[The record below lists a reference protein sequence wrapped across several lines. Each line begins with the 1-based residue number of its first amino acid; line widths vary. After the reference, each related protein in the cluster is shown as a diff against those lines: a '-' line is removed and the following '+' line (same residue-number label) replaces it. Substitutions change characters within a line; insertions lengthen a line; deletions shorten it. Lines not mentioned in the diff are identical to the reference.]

1 MDTKAYIIET
11 STELFQQKGYKN
23 VGLNEILKK
32 CKISKGSLYHHF
44 PNGKEE
50 LLITCLE
57 NLNESIINNIE
68 NVFREFSSTKEATKA
83 EIERLIEDFEKEKIV
98 KGYTFSSIV
107 SEMSSFSDSV
117 REVCNRLYKGIQ
129 NIFLKKLIEDGL
141 SHDEAYSIS
150 LIITTSIEGALMLCQ
165 TEKSS
170 NPLKTIAN
178 TLPDL
183 LKEF

>member
-1 MDTKAYIIET
+1 MDTRMYIIEK

-23 VGLNEILKK
+23 VGLSEILKK
-32 CKISKGSLYHHF
+32 CEISKGSLYHHF

-57 NLNESIINNIE
+57 NLSESIINNIE
-68 NVFREFSSTKEATKA
+68 NVFSEFSSTKEATKA

-117 REVCNRLYKGIQ
+117 REVCNNFCKRIH
-129 NIFLKKLIEDGL
+129 NIYFKKLMEDGL

-150 LIITTSIEGALMLCQ
+150 LIITTSIEGTLMRCQ

-178 TLPDL
+178 TLPNL